1 MSTSLRY
8 TLAALLAVSLLAL
21 SLPAAASTGLQDHT
35 AAAVAAAEAM
45 LRSPTALV
53 RTRRHNLHHHRHWLG
68 ARRHR
73 DVNPAIWFAGV
84 VYRLSDAYRRRQ
96 RGLFVSRDG
105 GHRTEWP
112 HTGGRLHITYV
123 ENYDGSSLSATQTF
137 TVTPTSTLPDLLT
150 DETYLPA
157 CFLSMGALAVALVA
171 ATEET
176 GAILAWEGAL
186 ALLDAT
192 GKLGDFLNQLQ
203 TNQYWAAALINAG
216 IIDPLNECL
225 TSVQVLL
232 NDTSGQA
239 GVAVAQWMEKD
250 LCTRREDAFLYRQN
264 VVADGARLARRN
276 DDQPGAST
284 PRSRAGI
291 QRRQPISAAADS
303 PDA

>member
-35 AAAVAAAEAM
+35 AAAVAAASGDLTISYGPSSGPVGTTFTITGTGWAPGDTVTST
-45 LRSPTALV
+45 LPYGSPGWFTGYQTPTVDANGGFSYQETV
-53 RTRRHNLHHHRHWLG
+53 GTGPSGPTPVG
-68 ARRHR
+68 A
-73 DVNPAIWFAGV
+73 
-84 VYRLSDAYRRRQ
+84 Y
-96 RGLFVSRDG
+96 
-105 GHRTEWP
+105 T
-112 HTGGRLHITYV
+112 ITYV

-239 GVAVAQWMEKD
+239 GVAVAQWMEKN
-250 LCTRREDAFLYRQN
+250 LH
-264 VVADGARLARRN
+264 V
-276 DDQPGAST
+276 
-284 PRSRAGI
+284 
-291 QRRQPISAAADS
+291 
-303 PDA
+303 